1 MRYKV
6 TFFIVCFDVPLG
18 NRSFFNQSQEMFP
31 LTSNLMRYET
41 YATKYCREHW
51 IQHLPEMD
59 KTIDKLFTIL
69 LAG

>member
-41 YATKYCREHW
+41 YATKYCRE
-51 IQHLPEMD
+51 P
-59 KTIDKLFTIL
+59 
-69 LAG
+69 